1 MTNFPLPL
9 EIMELLQSLRPVF
22 HASSWESFLYLI
34 TGLLLGQAQ
43 PGIVRASLIAPPG
56 YNWRRL
62 HDLMRRNVWSGVR
75 LMIELTEI
83 VLRSLYQDSLPA
95 HLFWVLD
102 STYLEKVYAKAIDG
116 VMIHHRPHPKAGR
129 SRWLKGHGLM
139 LVAHLY
145 QKSTH
150 RFRAFLLGGLLYLKG
165 VTFVELSQQ
174 IVKTLPFPK
183 STNNV
188 VVTDRGLTSIKLAKA
203 ICEEGLYTLGRVKA
217 NASFYLPATEEDYK
231 GRKPTYGE
239 KFRADSTPKEKM
251 ERVEMP
257 LPVNG
262 KLMGGVVYRGTFLRR
277 GLTGPV
283 DLFRVEVGDLTPWLL
298 MLTDR
303 TLSTE
308 GAIWAYY
315 GRSQIEVA
323 ISEAKGLGL
332 DDYRGRREAGVR
344 RWPMVIGVVHS
355 LLQLV
360 GVGCLKPEL
369 PAQGWS
375 WYPKETTVGAIQR
388 RLIQWMLRRHFSD
401 LCSREQNLA
410 KMADAA

>member
-1 MTNFPLPL
+1 
-9 EIMELLQSLRPVF
+9 
-22 HASSWESFLYLI
+22 
-34 TGLLLGQAQ
+34 
-43 PGIVRASLIAPPG
+43 
-56 YNWRRL
+56 
-62 HDLMRRNVWSGVR
+62 MRRNAWGGVR
-75 LMIELTEI
+75 LMVELTEM
-83 VLRSLYQDSLPA
+83 VLRSLYRGSLPA
-95 HLFWVLD
+95 HLFWVFD
-102 STYLEKVYAKAIDG
+102 STYLEKVYAKATDG
-116 VMIHHRPHPKAGR
+116 VMIHHRPHPKAGQ

-150 RFRAFLLGGLLYLKG
+150 LFRAFLLGGLLYLKEA
-165 VTFVELSQQ
+165 TFVELGQQ
-174 IVKTLPFPK
+174 MVKVIPFPK

-188 VVTDRGLTSIKLAKA
+188 LITDRGLTSIKLAKA

-217 NASFYLPATEEDYK
+217 NGRFYLRATQADYK
-231 GRKPTYGE
+231 GKGRRPIYGE
-239 KFRADSTPKEKM
+239 KFRADCAPKEKM
-251 ERVEMP
+251 ERAEMT

-262 KLMGGVVYRGTFLRR
+262 KLMDGVVYRGTFLRR
-277 GLTGPV
+277 GLAGPV

-298 MLTDR
+298 MLTDK

-308 GAIWAYY
+308 EAIWAYY

-344 RWPMVIGVVHS
+344 RWPMVIGAVHS

-360 GVGCLKPEL
+360 GVGCLKLKL
-369 PAQGWS
+369 PPQGWS

-401 LCSREQNLA
+401 LCSHEQKPP
-410 KMADAA
+410 KMADVA